1 MSWDPVT
8 QKHKGFAFVEYE
20 IPEAAQLALEQMNGV
35 MIGGRNIK
43 VAGRTY
49 ITNFLSLRNPN
60 SSLEVRF
67 SNFLDFSPAYPS
79 NLFLFPVCS
88 QNFHLV
94 YLLVLKLKSIILFKF
109 NKQIFCSKIM

>member
-49 ITNFLSLRNPN
+49 LTNFLSLRNPTN
-60 SSLEVRF
+60 SSEVRRNLYCTPN
-67 SNFLDFSPAYPS
+67 SSAPLSPSWIDRLCCAHS
-79 NLFLFPVCS
+79 RACQS
-88 QNFHLV
+88 
-94 YLLVLKLKSIILFKF
+94 
-109 NKQIFCSKIM
+109 